1 MGQSEARNAVKSRRG
16 LHSLVTRGQI
26 WSIAATTGLFFAVAL
41 GLVLIVS
48 HVVLSM
54 RQTTNDI
61 DDQRALA
68 AASAAVVAL
77 ERRLSLTAL
86 DNAEWDEAYDAVLSD
101 RAQDWIR
108 ENWGVGD
115 DYPVYDGIVVLG
127 SDLSVMSAY
136 IKGAAFDPPSS
147 ADRTMMEFA
156 IRAQRSTAV
165 VTGLMRIG
173 DEIAATAA
181 MTIRPFSVPAPE
193 GPGPVLILFKIF
205 DQSIISTM
213 SKDYQIAGLTLG
225 DERAPHG
232 LNLALE
238 DDFGQVLGYLSWPSR
253 KPGDKA
259 FDDHRSLL
267 ALAGATLV
275 VFLAMVLAAG
285 FVESLRLRRIASA
298 AEYEA
303 KRDSLTGTLN
313 RSGFLDMLDT
323 LAAGVSPERPLTLH
337 MLDLDGFKQVND
349 TWGHAVGDML
359 IAAVA
364 VRLAGFGGHL
374 VATGRLGGDEF
385 ALIQAHDPAQVPKR
399 PRDHTR
405 TEGDGESQPMSPEML
420 AQRVVDAFSR
430 PFTVGSRELRV
441 TASMGHASI
450 TEPIDPVELMRRAD
464 VAMYRAKAAGKF
476 RAVEYHPQMEQVG

>member
-16 LHSLVTRGQI
+16 LHSLVTRRQI

-61 DDQRALA
+61 DDQRAVA
-68 AASAAVVAL
+68 AASAAVAAL

-108 ENWGVGD
+108 ENWGVGN
-115 DYPVYDGIVVLG
+115 DYPVYDGVVVLDR
-127 SDLSVMSAY
+127 DLSVMSAY
-136 IKGAAFDPPSS
+136 LKGVAFAPSGE
-147 ADRTMMEFA
+147 ADRMMVGYA
-156 IRAQRSTAV
+156 IRAQRSNAA
-165 VTGLMRIG
+165 VTGLMRVG

-181 MTIRPFSVPAPE
+181 MTIRPYTAPAPE
-193 GPGPVLILFKIF
+193 GAGPVLILFKIF
-205 DQSIISTM
+205 DASIISIM

-225 DERAPHG
+225 DEMVPDG

-238 DDFGQVLGYLSWPSR
+238 DGSGNVLGFLSWPSR
-253 KPGDKA
+253 KPGDQA
-259 FDDHRSLL
+259 FDDHRWLL

-275 VFLAMVLAAG
+275 GFLAMVLAAG
-285 FVESLRLRRIASA
+285 LLESQRLRRIASA

-385 ALIQAHDPAQVPKR
+385 ALIQAHDPAQVPRR
-399 PRDHTR
+399 PPDQTR
-405 TEGDGESQPMSPEML
+405 IENDGEVHPMSPEML

-450 TEPIDPVELMRRAD
+450 SEPIDPAELMRRAD

-476 RAVEYHPQMEQVG
+476 RAVEYHPQMEQVC

>member
-1 MGQSEARNAVKSRRG
+1 M
-16 LHSLVTRGQI
+16 
-26 WSIAATTGLFFAVAL
+26 
-41 GLVLIVS
+41 
-48 HVVLSM
+48 M
-54 RQTTNDI
+54 
-61 DDQRALA
+61 
-68 AASAAVVAL
+68 
-77 ERRLSLTAL
+77 
-86 DNAEWDEAYDAVLSD
+86 
-101 RAQDWIR
+101 
-108 ENWGVGD
+108 VG
-115 DYPVYDGIVVLG
+115 Y
-127 SDLSVMSAY
+127 
-136 IKGAAFDPPSS
+136 
-147 ADRTMMEFA
+147 A
-156 IRAQRSTAV
+156 IRAQRSNAA
-165 VTGLMRIG
+165 VTGLMRVG

-181 MTIRPFSVPAPE
+181 MTIRPYTAPAPE

-205 DQSIISTM
+205 DASILSIM

-225 DERAPHG
+225 DEMVSDG

-238 DDFGQVLGYLSWPSR
+238 DGSGNVLGFLSWPSR
-253 KPGDKA
+253 KPGDQA
-259 FDDHRSLL
+259 FDDHRWLL

-275 VFLAMVLAAG
+275 GFLAMVLAAG
-285 FVESLRLRRIASA
+285 LLESQRLRRIASA

-385 ALIQAHDPAQVPKR
+385 ALIQAHDPAQVPRR
-399 PRDHTR
+399 PPDQTR
-405 TEGDGESQPMSPEML
+405 IENDGEVHPMSPEML

-450 TEPIDPVELMRRAD
+450 SEPIDPAELMRRAD

-476 RAVEYHPQMEQVG
+476 RAVEYHPQMEQVC